1 MGMEEL
7 GERIISNLLFIVK
20 KEKEK
25 IEIEDTK
32 FWQENQNLKN
42 IINVLIKCIQATKV
56 KVTKKRS
63 TKAHWNGDKF

>member
-32 FWQENQNLKN
+32 F
-42 IINVLIKCIQATKV
+42 
-56 KVTKKRS
+56 
-63 TKAHWNGDKF
+63 